1 MADRLTDFIHKCMKH
16 GGVEGSVSFAKPNG
30 YSVLAST
37 DTLTFDVEVQD
48 DHVVDF
54 FYSGRGDLTDKE
66 RTNIFWLWNE
76 VVFNK
81 LFVCMK
87 SSIFSLSLPI
97 ISNLNLPLRPQAMAF
112 AILP

>member
-1 MADRLTDFIHKCMKH
+1 MVDRLTDFIHKCMKH

-54 FYSGRGDLTDKE
+54 AYSGRGDLTDEE
-66 RTNIFWLWNE
+66 RNNIFWLWNE
-76 VVFNK
+76 VNK
-81 LFVCMK
+81 FVDEIGEK
-87 SSIFSLSLPI
+87 
-97 ISNLNLPLRPQAMAF
+97 NE
-112 AILP
+112 